1 MYIIRVF
8 ADIINNPPNT
18 KISRKSSKMLLWLIL
33 VFGGLLIIS
42 AKTRIIYIYKK
53 FYGSRLRVAG
63 NKKIL
68 TYDKQKNEV

>member
-1 MYIIRVF
+1 M
-8 ADIINNPPNT
+8 
-18 KISRKSSKMLLWLIL
+18 
-33 VFGGLLIIS
+33 IIS

-63 NKKIL
+63 NKKNL

>member
-1 MYIIRVF
+1 M
-8 ADIINNPPNT
+8 
-18 KISRKSSKMLLWLIL
+18 
-33 VFGGLLIIS
+33 IIS

-63 NKKIL
+63 NTKIL